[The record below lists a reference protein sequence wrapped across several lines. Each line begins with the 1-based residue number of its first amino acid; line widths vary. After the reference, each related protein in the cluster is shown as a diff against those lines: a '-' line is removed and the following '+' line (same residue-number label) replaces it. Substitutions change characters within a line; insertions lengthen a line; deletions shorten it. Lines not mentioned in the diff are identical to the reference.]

1 MPTLHVHIGSHK
13 TGSTSIQRALRQ
25 ARGALRAEGWQAMRP
40 PPVLDAGHMAA
51 TAVDPAR
58 VRRLHRQLARAAAQ
72 PFGLAGLAG
81 LTRLTGAGAPRHL
94 LSWEGFCGL
103 PDQGYRNAPVQAEML
118 RRASTAFDTRIVVYL
133 RRQDDFVESMYT
145 QKVQEGASGSFDDF
159 LRGFDAADALDYEQ
173 LLDAFARRFGAQHL
187 VVRLHG
193 PGVVADFGRALGIGA
208 MQAAQAQRH
217 DNPALS
223 RAALEIARCTNTQLD
238 ERQRRRL
245 RRVLQAA
252 SPQPRGQGFRFF
264 HPEQRAEFLAR
275 HAASNARVA
284 ARWFPAGLPGLFEPP
299 HETCLTRPAP
309 PGAGLRVEQVA
320 PILVQLLAGPPRW
333 RPWGRGP
340 AQPAGGPLSSS
351 MLPSGSRR

>member
-1 MPTLHVHIGSHK
+1 MPPPLTVHIGSHK

-25 ARGALRAEGWQAMRP
+25 ARWALRAEGWQLLRR
-40 PPVLDAGHMAA
+40 PPVLDAGFMAA

-58 VRRLHRQLARAAAQ
+58 VRRLRRQLARAAAN
-72 PFGLAGLAG
+72 PLALP
-81 LTRLTGAGAPRHL
+81 APQRL

-103 PDQGYRNAPVQAEML
+103 PDQGYRNAPVVAEML
-118 RRASTAFDTRIVVYL
+118 RQASGAFDTRIVVYL

-159 LRGFDAADALDYEQ
+159 LRGFDAAEALDYEL
-173 LLDAFARRFGAQHL
+173 LLDTFAQRFGAHRL

-193 PGVVADFGRALGIGA
+193 PGGVADFGRVLGIGA
-208 MQAAQAQRH
+208 LQTAQAQRH

-223 RAALEIARCTNTQLD
+223 RAALEIARCTNAQLD

-252 SPQPRGQGFRFF
+252 SPQPRGHGFRFF
-264 HPEQRAEFLAR
+264 SPEQRAAFLAR

-284 ARWFPAGLPGLFEPP
+284 ARWFASGPAELFTPPRPEPGSALA
-299 HETCLTRPAP
+299 PAP
-309 PGAGLRVEQVA
+309 APALLAEQVA
-320 PILVQLLAGPPRW
+320 PILVHLLAGPSRW
-333 RPWGRGP
+333 RPWARVP
-340 AQPAGGPLSSS
+340 AQAAGGPLSSS